1 MKIKNLFFLVAKFL
15 LLFKSGSGV
24 WYKTIWERKQWK
36 PKLDGHTSGILYHEF
51 SPCVWVLQQSYLHC
65 TLESDSMTTKYFF
78 YSRGKKNESCWD
90 FQNSLNLSSRLP
102 SSAVFQVSVI
112 LRWPHTLWSAETPHE
127 TVEHVCFL
135 GRGVAV
141 LSLGSLLDQESQPC
155 SGVFPL
161 SKVAGEQRWVACSD
175 EVACELLHC
184 HFPGSSILAPLKR
197 ADGYWPSSKW
207 NMPLLTGP

>member
-1 MKIKNLFFLVAKFL
+1 MVIHLAFCTMSFLHVCGCSNRATCIAHL
-15 LLFKSGSGV
+15 RA
-24 WYKTIWERKQWK
+24 IQW
-36 PKLDGHTSGILYHEF
+36 PQNISFIPG
-51 SPCVWVLQQSYLHC
+51 
-65 TLESDSMTTKYFF
+65 
-78 YSRGKKNESCWD
+78 GKKNKSYWD

-112 LRWPHTLWSAETPHE
+112 LRWPHMLWPAETPHE

-161 SKVAGEQRWVACSD
+161 SKVAGEQGWVACSD

-197 ADGYWPSSKW
+197 ADGYWPNSKW

>member
-1 MKIKNLFFLVAKFL
+1 MKTKTRWSYIWHFVPWVFSMCVGAPTELLALHTWERFNDHKIFL
-15 LLFKSGSGV
+15 LFQG
-24 WYKTIWERKQWK
+24 E
-36 PKLDGHTSGILYHEF
+36 
-51 SPCVWVLQQSYLHC
+51 
-65 TLESDSMTTKYFF
+65 
-78 YSRGKKNESCWD
+78 KKNKSCWD

-102 SSAVFQVSVI
+102 SSAVFQVNVI
-112 LRWPHTLWSAETPHE
+112 LRWPHMLWPAETPHE

-141 LSLGSLLDQESQPC
+141 LSLGSLSDQKSQPC

-161 SKVAGEQRWVACSD
+161 SKVAGEQGWVACSD